1 MNIQYNCCFKK
12 TDWKQIY
19 NSLIYKPYLK
29 MRV

>member
-19 NSLIYKPYLK
+19 NSLIYTPYQIN
-29 MRV
+29 RA